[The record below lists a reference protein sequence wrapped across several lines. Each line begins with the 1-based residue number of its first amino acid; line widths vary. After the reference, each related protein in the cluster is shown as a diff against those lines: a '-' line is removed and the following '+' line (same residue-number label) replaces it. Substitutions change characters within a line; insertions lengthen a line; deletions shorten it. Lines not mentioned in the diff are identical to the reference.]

1 MVKRYVNNI
10 KLRSRSYGK
19 ERRRNFAK
27 EILYK
32 GTPFPK
38 TLEYEDIDKAFSD
51 FVDKELEIEFDGNR
65 LPTFSL
71 YSNQRFSEYFQ
82 TWEHTDENL
91 NLLLNFK
98 TVKRENNPKPG
109 ENQGGLWNI
118 PGERLYT
125 MAIRTVMDDNG
136 TESYERY
143 AMKQPYCVDLVYRVN
158 IVTNRFELLNRFNQV
173 VNDRFKSRQCY
184 IRPNGHFIPM
194 VLDDISDESEYSI
207 EDRKFFS
214 QSYMIK
220 VMAYIIRKEDLKVE
234 KFPKRILVGI
244 EGDPSKRIDVSIDEP
259 EDGENPVYE
268 NKRVDLS
275 IAFPEFMEKV
285 RFTMDSD
292 VNFESYTSE
301 NVRTLRLNVDGNPI
315 YPEKGF
321 IMREGDD
328 IRLRIKKFEIDKPSK
343 IVFHGYYPNV
353 KVKVGQTPEDVSETE
368 ENYEIISVE

>member
-1 MVKRYVNNI
+1 MVKPYVNNI

-19 ERRRNFAK
+19 ERRRNLAK

-38 TLEYEDIDKAFSD
+38 TLEYEDIDNAFTE
-51 FVDKELEIEFDGNR
+51 FVDKELEIEFEGNR

-143 AMKQPYCVDLVYRVN
+143 AMKQPYCVDLIYRVN

-173 VNDRFKSRQCY
+173 VNDKFKSRQCY

-259 EDGENPVYE
+259 EDGDNPVYE

-275 IAFPEFMEKV
+275 VGFPEFMEKV

-292 VNFESYTSE
+292 VNFESYTTE

-328 IRLRIKKFEIDKPSK
+328 IRLRITKFEIDKPSK
-343 IVFHGYYPNV
+343 IVFHGYYPDV
-353 KVKVGQTPEDVSETE
+353 KVKVGETPEDVSETDE
-368 ENYEIISVE
+368 SYEIISVE